1 MKRFFA
7 FILLLAT
14 VCVVQ
19 AQENTVQGDTLVL
32 LENKIWRAQ
41 LPDEK
46 QYVTEMEFRD
56 HVWRSTFLYK
66 GKQTRLK
73 PPTGYAVIPSKRMT
87 VNNIKY
93 LNSQTV
99 RWLSFTCRKG

>member
-1 MKRFFA
+1 MIRLFLFAIFVILSMYRVMKRFFA

-32 LENKIWRAQ
+32 LENKIWRAK

-46 QYVTEMEFRD
+46 Q
-56 HVWRSTFLYK
+56 
-66 GKQTRLK
+66 
-73 PPTGYAVIPSKRMT
+73 
-87 VNNIKY
+87 
-93 LNSQTV
+93 
-99 RWLSFTCRKG
+99 

>member
-1 MKRFFA
+1 MIRLFLFAIFVILSMYRVMKRFFA

-32 LENKIWRAQ
+32 LENKIWRAK

-66 GKQTRLK
+66 GKTRHD
-73 PPTGYAVIPSKRMT
+73 
-87 VNNIKY
+87 
-93 LNSQTV
+93 
-99 RWLSFTCRKG
+99 

>member
-1 MKRFFA
+1 MIRLFLFAIFVILSMYRVMKRFFA

-32 LENKIWRAQ
+32 LENKIWRAK

-66 GKQTRLK
+66 GENRHD
-73 PPTGYAVIPSKRMT
+73 
-87 VNNIKY
+87 
-93 LNSQTV
+93 
-99 RWLSFTCRKG
+99 